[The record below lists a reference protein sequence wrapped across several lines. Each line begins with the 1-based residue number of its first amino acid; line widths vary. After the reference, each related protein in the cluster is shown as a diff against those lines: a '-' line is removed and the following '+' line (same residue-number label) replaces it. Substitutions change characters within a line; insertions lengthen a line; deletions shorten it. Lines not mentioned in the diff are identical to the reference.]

1 MIITDGYLS
10 RDENLMR
17 NGNAQRSPTAA
28 PCESSVS
35 PAALHSDSVWA
46 SATAGRAL
54 HPHHGLGSVT
64 ADWACAHLLGC
75 RMPLALPDSCVGA
88 NRGRIELAVL

>member
-1 MIITDGYLS
+1 MLNYYYRWISLQRRES
-10 RDENLMR
+10 

-75 RMPLALPDSCVGA
+75 RMPLALPDS
-88 NRGRIELAVL
+88 